1 MENYENYCCKT
12 HILNI
17 VQAKVTKKSKCEKC
31 VAKLIDPDVVSFGAC
46 VVLEKGKL
54 K

>member
-1 MENYENYCCKT
+1 MKSIACKT

-17 VQAKVTKKSKCEKC
+17 AQAKVTKKSKCEKC
-31 VAKLIDPDVVSFGAC
+31 VAKSIDPDVISFGAC
-46 VVLEKGKL
+46 VVLDKGKL